1 MQTEKISGEIQ
12 KYTVYTHILELRD
25 RERQVDKY
33 ILRGREREKQI
44 IQKQRAKEKIRNGER
59 KREKKRS
66 TYGSLFT
73 KIPPPRQINIYVSYS
88 IQLAI

>member
-33 ILRGREREKQI
+33 ILREREREKNI

-59 KREKKRS
+59 KRETLRIKA
-66 TYGSLFT
+66 TNLVCFT
-73 KIPPPRQINIYVSYS
+73 TSETNSGLLIRQAPIPS
-88 IQLAI
+88 